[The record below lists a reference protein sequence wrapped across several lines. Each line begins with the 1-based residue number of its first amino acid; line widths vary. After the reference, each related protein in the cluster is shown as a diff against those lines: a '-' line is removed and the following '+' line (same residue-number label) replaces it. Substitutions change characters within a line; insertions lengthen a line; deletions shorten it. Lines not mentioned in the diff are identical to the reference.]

1 MSVKIAIIINT
12 SWNIYNFRR
21 GLVKSFLNEGHDV
34 IAITPND
41 AYVSKLADWGVR
53 HLPIQLEGSGLNPLK
68 DLKYLRQL
76 KIILRAEQP
85 DIVLSYTIK
94 CNIYGS
100 LATKSLRIPIIC
112 NVSGLGT
119 TFLWKGWIRRAAITL
134 YNRAF
139 KSTDF
144 TFFQNQDDRNLFL
157 DQVQISPSKTGLL
170 PGSGIDLSHFKGEPP
185 PFARSITLLMIS
197 RLIIEKGVLE
207 YLAAAKE
214 LVGIHENVKFWLVGK
229 YEPNHKRCISE
240 KDFEQIESGKWIE
253 YLGEKEDVKETIT
266 AADLVVLPSY
276 REGTPRTLLE
286 AAAMSRPLIATDV
299 PGCKEVVSDGANG
312 FLCDAQNTASLVK
325 KIELFLALNPEE
337 KQAMAKASRT
347 LVEERFDERIVIA
360 EYSRKI
366 KQLLS

>member
-21 GLVKSFLNEGHDV
+21 GLVKSLLNEGHDV

-41 AYVSKLADWGVR
+41 AYVSKLKEWGVI
-53 HLPIQLEGSGLNPLK
+53 HHPVEVDGSGLNPVR

-94 CNIYGS
+94 SNIYGS
-100 LATKSLRIPIIC
+100 LAAKSLKIPVIC

-139 KSTDF
+139 RSTDF
-144 TFFQNQDDRNLFL
+144 TFFQNQDDRKLFL
-157 DQVQISPSKTGLL
+157 EQVKISPSKTGLL
-170 PGSGIDLSHFKGEPP
+170 PGSGIDLFHFKGEPP
-185 PFARSITLLMIS
+185 PFSRSITFLMIS

-207 YLAAAKE
+207 YLAAAKKV
-214 LVGIHENVKFWLVGK
+214 LGIHENVKFQLLGK
-229 YEPNHKRCISE
+229 YEPEHKRCISE
-240 KDFEQIESGKWIE
+240 EDFEQIESGNWIE
-253 YLGEKEDVKETIT
+253 YLGEKEDVKEAIT

-299 PGCKEVVSDGANG
+299 PGCREVVSDGANG
-312 FLCDAQNTASLVK
+312 FLCVAQNADSLVK

-337 KQAMAKASRT
+337 KQAMAKTSRA
-347 LVEERFDERIVIA
+347 LVEERFDEQIVIA